1 MITRVLRLTRWEFFK
16 VRRRWMLWILLGIV
30 VVITQF
36 AIWGSYAA
44 YHSEAIRSLIS
55 SGSFSSTTRTDDGI
69 VSIHLT
75 CADVEEGRVA
85 EKLEALPEDVQERMR
100 ENVQEFV
107 ESCGGTTLREDL
119 RQIFSMPNSITIG
132 LVAAQS
138 VLPIL
143 IMVLAA
149 SLYGGEHGWG
159 TLRNA
164 LTMGVGRW
172 QFLTS
177 KLLLL
182 VVLGATGLM
191 AVSVLIAISSL
202 AAAIFPP
209 SEVGG
214 VFGSGT
220 WSEAALRFGKVVYAM
235 APYIALA
242 TFLAVLTQS
251 SAMGIS
257 ISLGYY
263 VIELIVSPIL
273 QLFSW
278 LENVPD
284 YLIGNNVNIWL
295 SEAAAVSTE
304 VTRDGVALAQP
315 GTLHAFLVLLAYIL
329 VLGAVAFW
337 LFLRRDIAGAKG
349 E

>member
-1 MITRVLRLTRWEFFK
+1 MWRGAWR
-16 VRRRWMLWILLGIV
+16 
-30 VVITQF
+30 
-36 AIWGSYAA
+36 
-44 YHSEAIRSLIS
+44 
-55 SGSFSSTTRTDDGI
+55 
-69 VSIHLT
+69 
-75 CADVEEGRVA
+75 
-85 EKLEALPEDVQERMR
+85 EKLEALPEDAQERLR

-107 ESCGGTTLREDL
+107 ESCGGSTVREDL
-119 RQIFSMPNSITIG
+119 REVFSLPGGITG
-132 LVAAQS
+132 GMGVVQLFGG
-138 VLPIL
+138 IL
-143 IMVLAA
+143 IMILAA
-149 SLYGGEHGWG
+149 SLYGGEYAWG

-172 QFLTS
+172 QFLAS

-191 AVSVLIAISSL
+191 AVSLLIAISSL
-202 AAAIFPP
+202 AAAVIPP
-209 SEVGG
+209 DEAGG

-220 WSEAALRFGKVVYAM
+220 WSDAAVMFGKVVYAM

-257 ISLGYY
+257 MSLGYY
-263 VIELIVSPIL
+263 VVELIVSPIL
-273 QLFSW
+273 QLISW

-284 YLIGNNVNIWL
+284 YLIGNNVNLWM
-295 SEAAAVSTE
+295 SEAAAVGTE
-304 VTRDGVALAQP
+304 VTRDGVVLAQP